1 MPWYQETMK
10 EVEDCHK
17 LRGAVNQALIR
28 RCPNGGTLLGKTKE
42 SLPEYIGHR
51 SERRELKHLS
61 SARKRKRSDSLSSG
75 ERKGKSL
82 NLYHVITC
90 LCCDTGVVRVNVSK
104 KQLWGH
110 VIYFSRIVL
119 ERTTIGRDSRVD

>member
-1 MPWYQETMK
+1 MPWHQEAKK
-10 EVEDCHK
+10 EVEDCCK

-28 RCPNGGTLLGKTKE
+28 RYPNGETLFGKTKE
-42 SLPEYIGHR
+42 SLSEYIGLG
-51 SERRELKHLS
+51 SKRRELKHLS

-90 LCCDTGVVRVNVSK
+90 LCCGMGVVRISVSE
-104 KQLWGH
+104 KQLRGH
-110 VIYFSRIVL
+110 VVYLS
-119 ERTTIGRDSRVD
+119 